1 MSRAAPET
9 SAHTA
14 RKMSPM
20 GFPAPNLLA
29 GVVLAA
35 SLAQILS
42 GGACQ
47 VILSRLPFGRRAS
60 AELATNKVFR
70 RMDSP
75 GMTYVTAGAPFVS
88 TLLFLFAYHTLGC
101 APAVTP
107 LRAALVMWLCGA
119 CHGVFID
126 HCSIRYSLDVAAFF
140 AASTCA
146 GAAVMGWTVQ
156 YAYERYA

>member
-1 MSRAAPET
+1 
-9 SAHTA
+9 
-14 RKMSPM
+14 MSPAD
-20 GFPAPNLLA
+20 FPAPGLLA

-35 SLAQILS
+35 GLAQMLA

-47 VILSRLPFGRRAS
+47 MILSRLPFGRRAS

-70 RMDSP
+70 RVDSP
-75 GMTYVTAGAPFVS
+75 GMAYVIAGAPFVS
-88 TLLFLFAYHTLGC
+88 TLLFLFAYHALDC
-101 APAVTP
+101 APAVAP

-119 CHGVFID
+119 CHGIFID
-126 HCSIRYSLDVAAFF
+126 HCSIRYSLDVAVYF

-156 YAYERYA
+156 HVYERYA

>member
-1 MSRAAPET
+1 
-9 SAHTA
+9 
-14 RKMSPM
+14 MSPADL
-20 GFPAPNLLA
+20 PAPALLA

-35 SLAQILS
+35 SFAQIVS

-47 VILSRLPFGRRAS
+47 MILSILPFGRRAS
-60 AELATNKVFR
+60 AELTTNKVFR
-70 RMDSP
+70 KVDSL
-75 GMTYVTAGAPFVS
+75 GMAYVIAGAPFVS

-101 APAVTP
+101 APSVTP

-119 CHGVFID
+119 CHGIFID

-140 AASTCA
+140 MASTCA

-156 YAYERYA
+156 YVYQRYA

>member
-1 MSRAAPET
+1 MFLPFSGV
-9 SAHTA
+9 S
-14 RKMSPM
+14 
-20 GFPAPNLLA
+20 FPAFFLSSL
-29 GVVLAA
+29 A
-35 SLAQILS
+35 SL
-42 GGACQ
+42 
-47 VILSRLPFGRRAS
+47 
-60 AELATNKVFR
+60 
-70 RMDSP
+70 
-75 GMTYVTAGAPFVS
+75 S